1 MAIPAAFLIDKVGRR
16 LLLLTTFPL
25 MSLFQLATGLSF
37 GPVQRVAGRQIVS
50 YSRHIAIV
58 IFAYLFCVTYSI
70 GEGPVP
76 LVSINI
82 LPAYYVKNFADSLGL
97 RIRMSSL
104 RSERYW

>member
-25 MSLFQLATGLSF
+25 MGLFQLAIGLSF
-37 GPVQRVAGRQIVS
+37 DAARRDVDLPIDSTA
-50 YSRHIAIV
+50 RHTAIV

-76 LVSINI
+76 LVSINSF
-82 LPAYYVKNFADSLGL
+82 V
-97 RIRMSSL
+97 
-104 RSERYW
+104 